1 MSEEC
6 IVEYQGKVTQA
17 IESDIDAFK
26 YVNSPYYA
34 QVAPLIDQYRAAVVV
49 NTTNPVDQDLLV
61 SNTTALNLFV
71 QNERASSNTFST
83 SYPYIE
89 ERIEL
94 TPFITPAET
103 QTFIDNYLYD
113 PYTFTTSLTPY
124 NPNLLVSLN
133 DYFGPSNFSSSGMS
147 SFCSLVPNIF
157 AQFQQLRDAFSQ
169 VESFV
174 ADFTQLL
181 SDIQDFS
188 LAGLLE
194 SLKQQML
201 SIVDRM
207 VANVKAKIAEF
218 TSLFTEVSNFR
229 WNLNGV
235 HSKVIKEKEKIQ
247 ALISDPSI
255 DNLKLTLEGALSFAS
270 SLFESLKIEEIQF
283 LILRFCELI
292 SNLENFFTDVTR
304 PLQDT
309 MDNYKSSFNALRG
322 AGSYREARAI
332 AAGAIR
338 FGITER
344 TAGMNTAAAVPATSW
359 PGADGISEGGVVP
372 GGGAVRQRSARAE
385 PITAAEADEA
395 GRYMTYEA
403 VYLNATSPYVL
414 YQPGPDSAR
423 GGRFGWDNVQPLE
436 KVMLMRLAKALGTKL
451 YINSAWRSLE
461 TQAKIRSESSNPSA
475 IPKSGYHQA
484 GQAFDVSRRS
494 FGNEN
499 TFINTARSLGFGGIG
514 RYDTFIH
521 IDSRFGDLTFK

>member
-6 IVEYQGKVTQA
+6 IVEYQGKVTQS
-17 IESDIDAFK
+17 IENDIDAFK
-26 YVNSPYYA
+26 YVNSPYYEK
-34 QVAPLIDQYRAAVVV
+34 VAPLIDQYRSAVVV
-49 NTTNPVDQDLLV
+49 DSTNAIDQELLV
-61 SNTTALNLFV
+61 SNTTALNLFI
-71 QNERASSNTFST
+71 QTERASSNTFAT
-83 SYPYIE
+83 TYPYLE
-89 ERIEL
+89 ERIDL
-94 TPFITPAET
+94 TPFLTPAET
-103 QTFIDNYLYD
+103 QTFIDTYLYE
-113 PYTFTTSLTPY
+113 PYSFASVLTPY
-124 NPNLLVSLN
+124 NSNVLVSLD

-157 AQFQQLRDAFSQ
+157 AQFQQLRDAFGQ
-169 VESFV
+169 VQSFV

-188 LAGLLE
+188 LAGMLE
-194 SLKQQML
+194 TLKQQML
-201 SIVDRM
+201 SIVDQM
-207 VANVKAKIAEF
+207 VAKVKARIAEF
-218 TSLFTEVSNFR
+218 TSFFTEVSNFR
-229 WNLNGV
+229 FNLNGV
-235 HSKVIKEKEKIQ
+235 HAKVIKEKEKIQ

-292 SNLENFFTDVTR
+292 SNLENFFDDVTR

-309 MDNYKSSFNALRG
+309 MDNYTNSFNALKG

-338 FGITER
+338 FGSAQKIE
-344 TAGMNTAAAVPATSW
+344 GIKAAEAIPATDW
-359 PGADGISEGGVVP
+359 PGSDGIGEGGVVP

-385 PITAAEADEA
+385 PISAQEADEA
-395 GRYMTYEA
+395 GQYMTYEA
-403 VYLNATSPYVL
+403 VYLNANSPYVL
-414 YQPGPDSAR
+414 YQPGPDSSR
-423 GGRFGWDNVQPLE
+423 EGRLGWDNVQPLE
-436 KVMLMRLAKALGTKL
+436 KVMLMRLAKALGTRL
-451 YINSAWRSLE
+451 RINSAWRSLE
-461 TQAKIRSESSNPSA
+461 TQAKIRSQSSNPSS

-484 GQAFDVSRRS
+484 GQAFDVSRQS

-521 IDSRFGDLTFK
+521 IDSRFGDLTFR